1 MHVRW
6 HRFHST
12 HHPRLLPQP
21 WEGNVPSGRHPNP
34 TKRPLLELEVS
45 MCGCRDS
52 WVRVPAYCQSS
63 GRWGNISGIRRGAVC
78 PARRSGA
85 RRCWALRSRCLC
97 QVLGPRIGGQAVGPQ
112 RGPQAS
118 VLALGGLSRRITS
131 ELILL

>member
-63 GRWGNISGIRRGAVC
+63 GRWDHFWNQK
-78 PARRSGA
+78 
-85 RRCWALRSRCLC
+85 RCSLPSKAFGSETL
-97 QVLGPRIGGQAVGPQ
+97 LGPEIALSLPSPRTQDWGAGGWRTPERTSGFCSGPW
-112 RGPQAS
+112 RP
-118 VLALGGLSRRITS
+118 LPKNKLLS
-131 ELILL
+131 